1 MVTGD
6 TMGTAREIARRIGI
20 VSIDE
25 KEFEIITGD
34 GFSQMS
40 DSQILELRDT
50 IKVMCRAKPSDKER
64 FVRLLQR
71 AGEVVAVTGDGTNDA
86 PALNYAHVGLS
97 MGSGTSVAKE
107 ASDITLID
115 DSFASIVSAVLWG
128 RSLYKNIQ
136 RFIIFQLTINFT
148 ALIIVLLGSIFG
160 HELPLTVTQMLWV
173 NLIMDTFAA
182 GALASLPPEQSVMK
196 SKPRA
201 PGSFI
206 VTPAMRVNILLTGAF
221 FTLAM
226 LTLLYLFTGENGQ
239 ISSYN
244 LSLYFTIFV
253 MLQFWNLFNAKAH
266 GSTKSAFS
274 NLKSSKGFLVVAFLI
289 LTGQVLIVQFAGEIF
304 RTVPLSFVD
313 WIKVI
318 CGTSV
323 VLWTG
328 ELIRM
333 ILRMREKINR

>member
-1 MVTGD
+1 
-6 TMGTAREIARRIGI
+6 MGTAREIARRIGI
-20 VSIDE
+20 VSLDE
-25 KEFEIITGD
+25 NEYEVITGD
-34 GFSQMS
+34 GFSKMS
-40 DSQILELRDT
+40 DSQILELKDT
-50 IKVMCRAKPSDKER
+50 IKVMCRARPSDKER

-160 HELPLTVTQMLWV
+160 HELPLTITQMLWV

-206 VTPAMRVNILLTGAF
+206 VTPAMRVNILFTGAF

-239 ISSYN
+239 ISRYN

-266 GSTKSAFS
+266 GSTKSAFI

-289 LTGQVLIVQFAGEIF
+289 LTGQVLIVQFAGEVF
-304 RTVPLSFVD
+304 RTVPLSFEE

-318 CGTSV
+318 GGTSV
-323 VLWTG
+323 VLWVG

-333 ILRMREKINR
+333 ILRLREKINK